1 MRKSIKT
8 EVSGNLALAV
18 EPEVNTSSHG
28 SRAMCLTFLA
38 NARSNG
44 FNERKLALLPTSLL
58 HVDMS
63 YQREVDE
70 THVRDIIRCWDPNY
84 CDDLTVSFRD
94 DGESTGFFV
103 IDGQHRLEAAKR
115 LHIDMLP
122 CVVYEGKS
130 LEWEAD
136 TYARQGTRRHEL
148 NSYDK
153 FKANVTSKVEQALI
167 VKKICDEYGVRYY
180 KSKKATTPL
189 LGGMSATLRAC
200 NKHGEDGVRWI
211 FSTIEKLGWHND
223 LNAYRGSIIRA
234 LSNIYGAHGDKG
246 KVQNQLIRNIDGKH
260 HTPRETIIRA
270 LSERPSRG
278 ETLALTQF
286 FESVITD

>member
-8 EVSGNLALAV
+8 EVNGSLALAM
-18 EPEVNTSSHG
+18 EPEVNTSLHG

-63 YQREVDE
+63 YQRETDE

-94 DGESTGFFV
+94 NGKTAGFFV

-115 LHIDMLP
+115 LYIDMLP

-153 FKANVTSKVEQALI
+153 FKANVTSRVENALAI
-167 VKKICDEYGVRYY
+167 KKICDEYSVRYY
-180 KSKKATTPL
+180 KSKKATTPI
-189 LGGMSATLRAC
+189 LGGMSAIMRAC
-200 NKHGEDGVRWI
+200 DKHGADGVKWI
-211 FSTIEKLGWHND
+211 FSTIDKLGWHND
-223 LNAYRGSIIRA
+223 RNAYCGTIIRA
-234 LSNIYGAHGDKG
+234 LSNVYGAHTNKDE
-246 KVQNQLIRNIDGKH
+246 VQNQLIRNIDGKQ
-260 HTPRETIIRA
+260 HTPDETIIRA
-270 LSERPSRG
+270 RSERPSRG
-278 ETLALTQF
+278 ATVSLTQF
-286 FESVITD
+286 FEYIITV